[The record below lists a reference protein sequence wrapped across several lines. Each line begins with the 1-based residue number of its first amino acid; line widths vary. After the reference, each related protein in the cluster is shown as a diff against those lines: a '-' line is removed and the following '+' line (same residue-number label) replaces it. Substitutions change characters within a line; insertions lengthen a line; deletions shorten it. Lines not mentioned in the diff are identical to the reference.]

1 MFLSK
6 NVTNLFRVNKLF
18 FFKFSEFFKK
28 ILGWL
33 KINDEEIL
41 FSRGGNNF
49 QFWPLAYLRRYG
61 YTCSGIFFFES
72 GRRCA
77 SGEGLH
83 TFQSH
88 QAERIFQVNIS
99 IF

>member
-1 MFLSK
+1 M
-6 NVTNLFRVNKLF
+6 
-18 FFKFSEFFKK
+18 
-28 ILGWL
+28 

-41 FSRGGNNF
+41 FTRGNNSISNNANNF

-77 SGEGLH
+77 TGEGLH

-88 QAERIFQVNIS
+88 QAERIFHV